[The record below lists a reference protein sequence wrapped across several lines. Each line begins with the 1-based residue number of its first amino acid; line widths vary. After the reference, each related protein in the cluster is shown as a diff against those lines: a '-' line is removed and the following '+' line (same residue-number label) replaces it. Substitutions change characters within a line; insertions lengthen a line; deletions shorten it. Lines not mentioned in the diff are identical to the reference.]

1 MKYLPLLWAGLW
13 RKPARTILT
22 MASIA
27 VAFLLFGLMQGVI
40 AGFDTAVSKMSATRL
55 RVMNR
60 TNLFEV
66 LPIAYEA
73 RIARVPGVRATAH
86 MAALAST
93 FRDPGNSIQAYGTDI
108 DAYLDTIPEYKVPA
122 ESRAAMRSTRMG
134 AVVGATVAKRNGW
147 RVGDRITLHSTTW
160 VTKDGSN
167 DWPLEIVGL
176 VNAGPDDDRMFANDL
191 MVNYDYLD
199 ARRAIG
205 EGTVHQFVVA
215 VDAGADPSAVAKQID
230 ELFANSSDETTT
242 VNEQQWIASVAAEV
256 GDLQRFVDWIIGAVL
271 FTLLLLAGSVMSQS
285 VRHRSTE
292 FGVLKALGFRD
303 DAVWALVVAEAA
315 IISVVAAAIGLAIAA
330 AVFPAVF
337 HSIASVPMSLSLH
350 VYVAGFAIASTLAF
364 VSASLPALRA
374 RRLSVVSALS
384 GR

>member
-1 MKYLPLLWAGLW
+1 LRYLPLLWAGLW
-13 RKPARTILT
+13 RKPIRTILT

-40 AGFDTAVSKMSATRL
+40 SGFDSAVSKMSATRL

-60 TNLFEV
+60 TNMFEV

-73 RIARVPGVRATAH
+73 QIARIPGVRSTAP

-93 FRDPGNSIQAYGTDI
+93 FRDAANAVQAYGTDI
-108 DAYLDTIPEYKVPA
+108 DAYLDTIPEYKVPTEA
-122 ESRAAMRSTRMG
+122 RDAMRRIRSG
-134 AVVGATVAKRNGW
+134 AIVGAAIAERFGW
-147 RVGDRITLHSTTW
+147 NVGDRITLHSTTW

-167 DWPLEIVGL
+167 EWPLEVVGFS
-176 VNAGPDDDRMFANDL
+176 NAGPGDDRMFANDL

-199 ARRAIG
+199 GARAIG

-215 VDAGADPSAVAKQID
+215 LDDGADPSAVAKQID

-292 FGVLKALGFRD
+292 FGVLKALGFAD
-303 DAVWALVVAEAA
+303 NAVWLLVVMEATV
-315 IISVVAAAIGLAIAA
+315 ISVVAAAVGLAIAA
-330 AVFPAVF
+330 AIFPPVFRSLAT
-337 HSIASVPMSLSLH
+337 VPMPLSPR
-350 VYVAGFAIASTLAF
+350 VYTAGLAIALMLAL
-364 VSASLPALRA
+364 VSASTPALRA
-374 RRLSVVSALS
+374 RRLSVAAALS